1 MSIRRRFGFETADV
15 RRWVRPLADVA
26 ALGMFLVVLMGATVT
41 DTGSAA
47 GCGRSWPLC
56 HGQFIPRFAIAT
68 LIEFSHRLVTGLEG
82 MLIFALTV
90 AVLLIWK
97 RRDMRVLAAAMLI
110 TLFLQSGMG
119 AAAVMWPQSPAVL
132 ALHLGISLI
141 AFASVA
147 LTALSIRYDGD
158 LRRLRREATSAGFR
172 LAVWGVT
179 IYTYLAVYSGAYVR
193 HAGASLACL
202 DWPSC
207 NGATWLAF
215 GGLTGVV
222 VIHRIVAFGVFL
234 VVLGLAGWSYRLKQ
248 TRPDLYRGSVTALAL
263 VVLQG
268 LAGGLIVL
276 TRVDLL
282 TTLAHTGIVALLFAS
297 LCFLCRQTLVGDDV
311 KEAERS
317 TAPIRP
323 VSDVQSGDLIRQ

>member
-1 MSIRRRFGFETADV
+1 MSIRRTFPFSTGDV
-15 RRWVRPLADVA
+15 RRWVRPLADVS

-41 DTGSAA
+41 DTGSAT

-56 HGQFIPRFAIAT
+56 HGQFIPAFAVAT
-68 LIEFSHRLVTGLEG
+68 LIEFSHRLVTGVEG

-90 AVLLIWK
+90 AVLVLWK

-110 TLFLQSGMG
+110 TLLLQSGMG

-132 ALHLGISLI
+132 ALHLGISLV

-147 LTALSIRYDGD
+147 LTALSIRYEGD
-158 LRRLRREATSAGFR
+158 LERLRLGTTSSGFR
-172 LAVWGVT
+172 LAVWAAT
-179 IYTYLAVYSGAYVR
+179 IYTYLVVYSGAYVR
-193 HAGASLACL
+193 HAGASMACV

-222 VIHRIVAFGVFL
+222 VIHRIVAFGV
-234 VVLGLAGWSYRLKQ
+234 VLAVAGLAGWSYRMRA
-248 TRPDLYRGSVTALAL
+248 TRPDLYRGSVIALAL

-276 TRVDLL
+276 TRLDLA
-282 TTLAHTGIVALLFAS
+282 TTLAHTGIVALLFAT
-297 LCFLCRQTLVGDDV
+297 LCFLCRQTLVDATIEEV
-311 KEAERS
+311 EPAI
-317 TAPIRP
+317 APATVGVGRA
-323 VSDVQSGDLIRQ
+323 SG

>member
-1 MSIRRRFGFETADV
+1 MSNRRVVPRSADDV
-15 RRWVRPLADVA
+15 RQWVQPLADVA

-41 DTGSAA
+41 DTGSAT

-56 HGQFIPRFAIAT
+56 KGQFIPQFAIAT
-68 LIEFSHRLVTGLEG
+68 LIEFSHRLVTGVEG
-82 MLIFALTV
+82 ILIFALTV
-90 AVLLIWK
+90 AVLILWK
-97 RRDMRVLAAAMLI
+97 RREMRVLAAAMLI
-110 TLFLQSGMG
+110 TLLLQSGMG

-132 ALHLGISLI
+132 ALHLGISLV

-147 LTALSIRYDGD
+147 LTTLSIRYDRD
-158 LRRLRREATSAGFR
+158 LRRLRGNATSAAFR
-172 LAVWGVT
+172 LAVWAAT
-179 IYTYLAVYSGAYVR
+179 IYTYLVVYSGAYVR
-193 HAGASLACL
+193 HAGASMACV

-207 NGATWLAF
+207 NGATWITF

-234 VVLGLAGWSYRLKQ
+234 AMVGLAGWSYR
-248 TRPDLYRGSVTALAL
+248 TREIRPDLYRGSVAALVL

-276 TRVDLL
+276 TRLDLL

-297 LCFLCRQTLVGDDV
+297 LCFLCRQTLAGATVE
-311 KEAERS
+311 EAEPS
-317 TAPIRP
+317 VVPATVGVGPA
-323 VSDVQSGDLIRQ
+323 SG